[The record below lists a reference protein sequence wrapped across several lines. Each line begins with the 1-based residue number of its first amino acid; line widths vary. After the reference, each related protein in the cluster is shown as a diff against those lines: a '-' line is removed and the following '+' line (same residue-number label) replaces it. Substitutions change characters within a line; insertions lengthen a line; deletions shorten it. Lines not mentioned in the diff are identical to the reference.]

1 MSIGLVVDAADTAV
15 RPVKRKQRR
24 IRRARLDKRTTLVR
38 RALELRQLFASELMK
53 VGADVE
59 TPLAKLRLDE
69 AAFALSVAQHAR
81 EKHIRTNG
89 QGDLDDLVR
98 AQRYADSLIKR
109 LGLPDKPVA
118 RKVDGQDEVAAY
130 LASRASMKAM
140 AP

>member
-59 TPLAKLRLDE
+59 TARCPATRSCRCDVP
-69 AAFALSVAQHAR
+69 AARWRWAR
-81 EKHIRTNG
+81 
-89 QGDLDDLVR
+89 
-98 AQRYADSLIKR
+98 
-109 LGLPDKPVA
+109 
-118 RKVDGQDEVAAY
+118 
-130 LASRASMKAM
+130 
-140 AP
+140 